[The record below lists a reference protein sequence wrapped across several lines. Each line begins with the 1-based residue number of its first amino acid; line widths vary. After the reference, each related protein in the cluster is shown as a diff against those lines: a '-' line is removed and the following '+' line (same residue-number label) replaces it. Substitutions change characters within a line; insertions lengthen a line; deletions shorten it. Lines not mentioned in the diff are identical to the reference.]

1 MIDLIFVLKSDIF
14 VDVLNLYNCALKKR
28 QHELYKLCLRKDGKD
43 IFVIILKIIDNK
55 SQKKS

>member
-1 MIDLIFVLKSDIF
+1 MIDFIFVLKSDIF